1 MTETVRKESGAS
13 LFSTIWSARHDPAA
27 RIHNVDLLAVLIAVL
42 LPWTTTAVSLLA
54 VLWAI
59 AFAFTVERREFL
71 ASLMQ
76 PASALPIALVA
87 LVLLG
92 LLWSDAPSHERMHQ
106 LSQVGKLLV
115 LPLLIHHF
123 ARSS

>member
-27 RIHNVDLLAVLIAVL
+27 RIHNVDLLAVLIAAP
-42 LPWTTTAVSLLA
+42 LPWPTTGVSIVA

-59 AFAFTVERREFL
+59 AFAFPVERREFL

-87 LVLLG
+87 LALLG
-92 LLWSDAPSHERMHQ
+92 LLWSDAPPYERIHQ
-106 LSQVGKLLV
+106 LSQVSKLLV
-115 LPLLIHHF
+115 LPLLIYH
-123 ARSS
+123 